1 MVSLAA
7 KRLSALGMENTVHT
21 LEAAGVSA
29 SITFAYTCSLGLYGQ
44 IHTHARMRTHACTH
58 AYTHTHTHTH
68 TNSKASWLFMS
79 LRYQ

>member
-7 KRLSALGMENTVHT
+7 KQLSALRMENTVHT

-44 IHTHARMRTHACTH
+44 IHTCTMSAC
-58 AYTHTHTHTH
+58 AH
-68 TNSKASWLFMS
+68 TNSRASWLFMS
-79 LRYQ
+79 LQYQ